1 MENQLLF
8 DEGLSQRNELCTN
21 KSSEEMVEEKNQKYL
36 ITETDRLIQQS
47 ILLFYSINPSWLTAE
62 AFLAEPDQP
71 SQNSTA

>member
-1 MENQLLF
+1 
-8 DEGLSQRNELCTN
+8 
-21 KSSEEMVEEKNQKYL
+21 MVEEKNQKYL